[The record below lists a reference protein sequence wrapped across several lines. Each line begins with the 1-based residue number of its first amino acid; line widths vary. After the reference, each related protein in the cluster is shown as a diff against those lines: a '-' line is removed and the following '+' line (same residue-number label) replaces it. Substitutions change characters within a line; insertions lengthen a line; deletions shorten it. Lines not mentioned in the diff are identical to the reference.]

1 MSAVFLKLL
10 NMSVT
15 ASWLIL
21 AILLVRFFLK
31 KAPKWIS
38 CILWALA
45 AIRLSLPFSLKS
57 TLSLIPNTETIQSN
71 IEMITRPA
79 LDSEITAIDEAANSV
94 ISNSV
99 SPAPLTSTNT
109 LLIIFSALSVVWV
122 VGMAVM
128 LLYALISYITLKRS
142 VRASVSVRDNILAC
156 DEVKSPFILGFVK
169 PLIYIP
175 SSMESETLRHVIT
188 HETSH
193 IKRHDHWWKPFGFL
207 LLSVYWFNPLCWIA
221 YILFCRDIEMAC
233 DEKVIGKMDKSD
245 RISYSQ
251 ALLNCSF
258 PRRKIAARP
267 LAFGEISVKERVKSV
282 LNYRRPAIWI
292 IVVAVIACIVV
303 GVCFLTNPYS
313 SNTIDDKMKVTLDMA
328 ITEHS
333 RSNYSDGNYSAYA
346 YDVFGVK
353 KHGNETTVYA
363 YVFYERYIISGDE
376 IKTVESSS
384 CPTVFT
390 VDTSENGDSSV
401 YELTE
406 YWTPKDGSNYTDDIK
421 NKYPMRLWSKV
432 FDYNTDALREKC
444 LSDANAHFNSEVIF
458 HTFTQNADGS
468 FTADNGLTY
477 KYQLE
482 LVGRFPN
489 ATCDSCYVV
498 LSNSKDIT
506 FERVCESFYTSD
518 STRFLDPDD
527 TIVLIATT
535 KISNDDTKN

>member
-21 AILLVRFFLK
+21 AILFVRFFLK

-38 CILWALA
+38 CILWTLA
-45 AIRLSLPFSLKS
+45 AIRLSFPFSLKS

-109 LLIIFSALSVVWV
+109 LQIIFSALSIVWV

-245 RISYSQ
+245 RIS
-251 ALLNCSF
+251 F
-258 PRRKIAARP
+258 
-267 LAFGEISVKERVKSV
+267 
-282 LNYRRPAIWI
+282 
-292 IVVAVIACIVV
+292 
-303 GVCFLTNPYS
+303 
-313 SNTIDDKMKVTLDMA
+313 
-328 ITEHS
+328 
-333 RSNYSDGNYSAYA
+333 
-346 YDVFGVK
+346 
-353 KHGNETTVYA
+353 
-363 YVFYERYIISGDE
+363 
-376 IKTVESSS
+376 
-384 CPTVFT
+384 
-390 VDTSENGDSSV
+390 
-401 YELTE
+401 
-406 YWTPKDGSNYTDDIK
+406 
-421 NKYPMRLWSKV
+421 RL
-432 FDYNTDALREKC
+432 F
-444 LSDANAHFNSEVIF
+444 
-458 HTFTQNADGS
+458 
-468 FTADNGLTY
+468 
-477 KYQLE
+477 
-482 LVGRFPN
+482 
-489 ATCDSCYVV
+489 
-498 LSNSKDIT
+498 
-506 FERVCESFYTSD
+506 
-518 STRFLDPDD
+518 
-527 TIVLIATT
+527 
-535 KISNDDTKN
+535 